1 MAIDTAADR
10 NTAPSPPLPPVG
22 IVLAGGDSRRMG
34 NDKALL
40 AVPGPAGDAGDAG
53 ESLPA
58 AAARRLAAVC
68 PQVAVADRG
77 RGLLPGFASL
87 ADGPGRGPAAGIL
100 GAAAAY
106 PERSLLVLA
115 CDLPRV
121 PAGLLAELAASA
133 AFAAFAG
140 GGWVVPRWEGG
151 LEPLCALYGPAALA
165 ALAARVG
172 RGRFALHDLALEPGL
187 AVRFLEGEELARFGP
202 AADLFLNLNTPAD
215 WERYASA
222 VAGAPPHDGQGQ
234 ISRRKS

>member
-40 AVPGPAGDAGDAG
+40 ALPGLAGDAG

-68 PQVAVADRG
+68 PQVAIADRG
-77 RGLLPGFASL
+77 RGLLPGIASL

-100 GAAAAY
+100 GAATAY
-106 PERSLLVLA
+106 PERPLLVLA

-121 PAGLLAELAASA
+121 PAGLLAELARLSA
-133 AFAAFAG
+133 LAD
-140 GGWVVPRWEGG
+140 GWVVPRWEGG

-172 RGRFALHDLALEPGL
+172 RGRFALHDLALEAGL
-187 AVRFLEGEELARFGP
+187 AVRFLESEELARFGP
-202 AADLFLNLNTPAD
+202 PADLFLNLNTPAD

>member
-1 MAIDTAADR
+1 LKDSPLAIDTAADR

-34 NDKALL
+34 HDKALL
-40 AVPGPAGDAGDAG
+40 ALPGLV

-58 AAARRLAAVC
+58 AATRRLATVC

-87 ADGPGRGPAAGIL
+87 VDGPGRGPAAGIL

-115 CDLPRV
+115 CDLPLV
-121 PAGLLAELAASA
+121 PDGLLAALAGFSG
-133 AFAAFAG
+133 FADH
-140 GGWVVPRWEGG
+140 GWVVPRWEGG
-151 LEPLCALYGPAALA
+151 IEPLCALYGPAALA
-165 ALAARVG
+165 ALAARVAG
-172 RGRFALHDLALEPGL
+172 ERFALHDLAREPGL
-187 AVRFLEGEELARFGP
+187 AVRFLEAEELARFGP
-202 AADLFLNLNTPAD
+202 PAELFLNLNTPAD

-222 VAGAPPHDGQGQ
+222 VAGAPPHDAQGQ